1 MQENVI
7 YTLKGLLTD
16 VSVSIQQNAAIA
28 VGKLASHSVEIAE
41 LLDKEDVLRTL
52 IYVNIERPHRYLK
65 RATLNSLR
73 SIVKHNAALA
83 RSVVEMGGLEFIVG
97 CMEEFDASLK
107 EAAAFVLGY
116 IARQDS
122 ALALAVVGSG
132 CVPLLV
138 MGLQE
143 PEVNVR
149 VVCASAI
156 ADIAKHSED
165 VAQSVLDAGAVSHLV
180 RATSNLDPRLK
191 RQALYALASLAKHS
205 LYMAE
210 TVMEAEV
217 FPLVL
222 EHAGHTDEY
231 IRKAACSLV
240 KEIVKHSS
248 DLAQMVVEA
257 GGLGVLINSV
267 IRNKGEN
274 RLPAI
279 LAVGFIAGHTPALGL
294 SVIYSKGVDALSLAL
309 DEELYNHV
317 GAAAA
322 WALGHIGRHS
332 VEHAKAITSEGL
344 LLKILE
350 LFISP
355 GSTEEMKDKAKQ
367 ALKMILL
374 RTDDL
379 ESIQPLLE
387 VAPLKILKYIIAQYS
402 KILPNNP
409 GARRA
414 FVSSGG
420 LRKVQELLA
429 SDPTAEDALMREHV
443 MLINACFPPDVIN
456 YFSPDYPQTLL
467 DRVEQ
472 FRPTLNVD
480 PSMWTDRLFSD
491 TKIPS
496 EIKDEIMALQNA
508 PQIDETPVGLGGGD
522 AGADGD
528 GVKKTG
534 SKKVL
539 KKKK

>member
-1 MQENVI
+1 MGGPKTVVSAFQKYQSSRYAFAQEIADLAGRPECVEQLMQENVI

-205 LYMAE
+205 STWPRL
-210 TVMEAEV
+210 
-217 FPLVL
+217 LWK
-222 EHAGHTDEY
+222 
-231 IRKAACSLV
+231 RKYF
-240 KEIVKHSS
+240 H
-248 DLAQMVVEA
+248 
-257 GGLGVLINSV
+257 
-267 IRNKGEN
+267 
-274 RLPAI
+274 
-279 LAVGFIAGHTPALGL
+279 
-294 SVIYSKGVDALSLAL
+294 
-309 DEELYNHV
+309 
-317 GAAAA
+317 
-322 WALGHIGRHS
+322 
-332 VEHAKAITSEGL
+332 
-344 LLKILE
+344 
-350 LFISP
+350 LF
-355 GSTEEMKDKAKQ
+355 
-367 ALKMILL
+367 
-374 RTDDL
+374 
-379 ESIQPLLE
+379 
-387 VAPLKILKYIIAQYS
+387 
-402 KILPNNP
+402 
-409 GARRA
+409 
-414 FVSSGG
+414 
-420 LRKVQELLA
+420 
-429 SDPTAEDALMREHV
+429 
-443 MLINACFPPDVIN
+443 
-456 YFSPDYPQTLL
+456 
-467 DRVEQ
+467 
-472 FRPTLNVD
+472 
-480 PSMWTDRLFSD
+480 
-491 TKIPS
+491 
-496 EIKDEIMALQNA
+496 
-508 PQIDETPVGLGGGD
+508 
-522 AGADGD
+522 
-528 GVKKTG
+528 
-534 SKKVL
+534 
-539 KKKK
+539 